1 MHLAQYRFDTENIE
15 KYNAMPVANARTM
28 HLETVVKSGFS
39 TQCGNKMCILRMLKW
54 QLVHNLSIACV
65 RFEVKVYFCKNSQDW
80 NLKLFQGEVQTFLG
94 NQKTH
99 NDHFKLRD
107 LVDGTSLPI
116 GARNAWRWAVIGG
129 YLAGSSIVKHRSQVW
144 AEDECNNYS
153 RVLSRQEGDRLLV
166 CGTNSC
172 DPRCPTHVI
181 NEAVWYQVARVRQRL
196 LSLRPAAQF
205 NFYVHR
211 WLHISF
217 RPFLFNNS
225 K

>member
-1 MHLAQYRFDTENIE
+1 M
-15 KYNAMPVANARTM
+15 
-28 HLETVVKSGFS
+28 
-39 TQCGNKMCILRMLKW
+39 
-54 QLVHNLSIACV
+54 
-65 RFEVKVYFCKNSQDW
+65 
-80 NLKLFQGEVQTFLG
+80 
-94 NQKTH
+94 
-99 NDHFKLRD
+99 
-107 LVDGTSLPI
+107 
-116 GARNAWRWAVIGG
+116 IGG
-129 YLAGSSIVKHRSQVW
+129 YLAGSSIVKHRLQVW

-211 WLHISF
+211 
-217 RPFLFNNS
+217 
-225 K
+225 